1 MDNDVINIPS
11 VASTGF
17 DNTEKSISEASKTVK
32 PGDLVYWVSS
42 KEGVHHATIVTEVQD
57 GKIQITGNTKAY
69 KDESLAGRMKD
80 NPDQTIVIIHLKD
93 QCFNE

>member
-57 GKIQITGNTKAY
+57 GQIMITGNTDAY
-69 KDESLAGRMKD
+69 TDDFLSERMEENSTESVK
-80 NPDQTIVIIHLKD
+80 IIHLKD
-93 QCFNE
+93 ECFN